1 MQRAKAVGSGS
12 SVMGRS
18 FVGSPAGWAMKA
30 GSIANARSS
39 RNLSEAEAATVFRG
53 RDRNR
58 FRGRIP
64 SSDSESEFRIRKFGY
79 RYGHVR
85 PPRATRRSAFQRRPA
100 SLEASEALS
109 GVTYVAGR
117 NVSLPMFPVRTT
129 GLGDPATD
137 TVHGCGHG
145 HGQFRDRP
153 RGGDTNR
160 RCERSERARELRRP
174 APGRCAIE
182 PAARDTMHPRDSR
195 SNRRCCQNFSAAPS
209 ITCVELK
216 SL

>member
-85 PPRATRRSAFQRRPA
+85 PPRAARRSAFQRRPA

-109 GVTYVAGR
+109 GVTYVAGLFR
-117 NVSLPMFPVRTT
+117 YLCSRSAPPDSGIRPPTRFTDAVTVTDNFAIALEVARRTADASAASEHVNCAVPRRADVRSSPRRATRCTHEIHGRTGGAVRTSAR
-129 GLGDPATD
+129 LRASPA
-137 TVHGCGHG
+137 
-145 HGQFRDRP
+145 
-153 RGGDTNR
+153 
-160 RCERSERARELRRP
+160 S
-174 APGRCAIE
+174 
-182 PAARDTMHPRDSR
+182 S
-195 SNRRCCQNFSAAPS
+195 
-209 ITCVELK
+209 
-216 SL
+216 